1 MSNLLHYSNVPIQ
14 VLEYADDTRLARTVA
29 SPVFA
34 RHLQLGP
41 PDNKDWKLGVFEF
54 VLVVIIAT
62 TVAKVAERRMARPRR
77 DDSLPSGTDEL
88 LRVRDTMADLSGRL
102 ERLEEERD
110 FYKALLEPEVARREL
125 PPSETLD

>member
-1 MSNLLHYSNVPIQ
+1 MSNLMHYSNVPIQ

-54 VLVVIIAT
+54 VLVVIIVT
-62 TVAKVAERRMARPRR
+62 TVCKVAERRMARPRR

-125 PPSETLD
+125 PTSETLD

>member
-1 MSNLLHYSNVPIQ
+1 
-14 VLEYADDTRLARTVA
+14 
-29 SPVFA
+29 
-34 RHLQLGP
+34 
-41 PDNKDWKLGVFEF
+41 
-54 VLVVIIAT
+54 
-62 TVAKVAERRMARPRR
+62 MARPRR

-110 FYKALLEPEVARREL
+110 FYKALLEPEIARREL

>member
-1 MSNLLHYSNVPIQ
+1 MSNLMHYSNVPIQ

-88 LRVRDTMADLSGRL
+88 LRVHDTMADLSGRL

>member
-41 PDNKDWKLGVFEF
+41 PDNKDWKLGVVEF

-62 TVAKVAERRMARPRR
+62 TVGKVVQLRMARARR